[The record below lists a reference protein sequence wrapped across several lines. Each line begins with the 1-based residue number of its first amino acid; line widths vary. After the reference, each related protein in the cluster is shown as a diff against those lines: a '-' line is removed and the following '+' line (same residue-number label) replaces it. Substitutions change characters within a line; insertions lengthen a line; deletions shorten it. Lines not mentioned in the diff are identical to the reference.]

1 MSKPINKD
9 VNVTTT
15 TNLLSLTYSLSA
27 DMSKPIAVIKNM
39 FKHINL
45 GDHEDN
51 DDVPLLFSPISES
64 HTSLVSQELE
74 PLDHCHGQEPR
85 RDSSTK
91 ARRPLQWARLNVSSF
106 KKTLASIF

>member
-1 MSKPINKD
+1 MSKPMNKD

-64 HTSLVSQELE
+64 
-74 PLDHCHGQEPR
+74 
-85 RDSSTK
+85 DSESEENSGSGILK
-91 ARRPLQWARLNVSSF
+91 RSMSISNSSF
-106 KKTLASIF
+106 CEQKLR